1 MLTHV
6 YMVRHAESPFSPGQ
20 EEIRGLSERGWE
32 DAKRVAERLKPEQI
46 DVFISSN
53 YARALQTIEEAA
65 RQQSQAIIMEPRF
78 RERELASWDY
88 RFADFEQGI
97 KQVFDNQSFAY
108 PGGES
113 NEVARERGIAALKDV
128 LDHHRGK
135 KIGIGTHGNIMTI
148 MMNHYDKQYDFAFW
162 KKTTKPDI
170 YKLSFD
176 ARERQALV
184 GVIIQTIKKTPSP

>member
-97 KQVFDNQSFAY
+97 KQVFDNPSFAY

-128 LDHHRGK
+128 LHHHRGK
-135 KIGIGTHGNIMTI
+135 KIVIGTHGNIMTI
-148 MMNHYDKQYDFAFW
+148 MMNHYDKQYDFDFW
-162 KKTTKPDI
+162 KKTTMPDI

-176 ARERQALV
+176 EDTLV
-184 GVIIQTIKKTPSP
+184 SVKRLWE